1 MTNCKPTKQQLAF
14 LDWEFG
20 AFFHFG
26 LRAFYKGYRDWDT
39 RDMDAS
45 VFNPEKLDCASWLRT
60 CKAAGMTY
68 AIMTCKH
75 HDGFANWPTAYGDYS
90 VKNTPWKDGK
100 GDVVREFTDAC
111 REVGM
116 KVGLYYSP
124 AQRDQSAFD
133 KMDYDD
139 YFIGQI
145 TELLTGY
152 GKIDYLWFDGCGS
165 GNHEWDRPRIIR
177 TIRSLQP
184 DILIFGMWDPN
195 TRWVGNE
202 AGIAPLPY
210 TYIVQ
215 SQRISVE
222 SDEHTEYEEEMFLPA
237 ECDTMMRRGTWFD
250 CEDNED
256 QIRSLEELMGLY
268 CMSVG
273 HGVNFLLNIGPTREG
288 LLPEKDAARLTEF
301 GEEIRKRFG
310 HPLPSSEIHHDGD
323 AHSIT
328 FEQHALVDAVIL
340 SEDLTEGEGVKKY
353 AVYANDIP
361 YSYGEVL
368 VYEGYVIGHKA
379 ICMFPAV
386 YAKGFTVKVTDARG
400 EYTITRFTAHNTKA
414 LA

>member
-1 MTNCKPTKQQLAF
+1 MTNCKPTKEQLAF

-39 RDMDAS
+39 RDMDAAA
-45 VFNPEKLDCASWLRT
+45 FNPEKLDCKSWLRT
-60 CKAAGMTY
+60 CKDAGMTY

-111 REVGM
+111 HELDM
-116 KVGLYYSP
+116 KVGFYYSP
-124 AQRDQSAFD
+124 AQRDLSKFD
-133 KMDYDD
+133 EMNYDD

-145 TELLTGY
+145 TELLTNY
-152 GKIDYLWFDGCGS
+152 GKIDYLWFDGCDS
-165 GNHEWDRPRIIR
+165 DKHEWDRLRIIR
-177 TIRSLQP
+177 TIRSIQP

-202 AGIAPLPY
+202 GGVVPLPY
-210 TYIVQ
+210 TYIMDTWRV
-215 SQRISVE
+215 SLKE
-222 SDEHTEYEEEMFLPA
+222 NKDCAGDMFIPA

-273 HGVNFLLNIGPTREG
+273 RGANLLLNIGPTHEG

-310 HPLPSSEIHHDGD
+310 HPLESSEIKSDGD
-323 AHSIT
+323 THSIT
-328 FEQHALVDAVIL
+328 FSEHQLADAVIL

-353 AVYANDIP
+353 QVYASDIP
-361 YSYGEVL
+361 YAGDIL

-379 ICMFPAV
+379 ICTFPAV
-386 YAKGFTVKVTDARG
+386 YAKGFKVKVTDSVG
-400 EYTITRFTAHNTKA
+400 EYKITRITAHNTKG
-414 LA
+414 

>member
-1 MTNCKPTKQQLAF
+1 MTNCKPSKQQLAF

-90 VKNTPWKDGK
+90 VKNTPWKNGK

-273 HGVNFLLNIGPTREG
+273 HGVNFLLNIGP
-288 LLPEKDAARLTEF
+288 
-301 GEEIRKRFG
+301 
-310 HPLPSSEIHHDGD
+310 
-323 AHSIT
+323 

-379 ICMFPAV
+379 ICTFPAV
-386 YAKGFTVKVTDARG
+386 YAKGFTVKVTDAHG

-414 LA
+414 QA